1 MASGKELSSS
11 AAVGRHQEIVRNLI
25 NSKAVDFQ
33 AIGKFVAE
41 AGPQLAVADE
51 PWENFCLTMRTFI
64 RIYRPNGPSSPL
76 ENIGD
81 LAGGAGPLKG

>member
-1 MASGKELSSS
+1 MALSP
-11 AAVGRHQEIVRNLI
+11 GRHQEIVGNLI
-25 NSKAVDFQ
+25 KSKAVDFQ

-41 AGPQLAVADE
+41 VGPSLAVADE

-64 RIYRPNGPSSPL
+64 RLYRPHGPTTPL

-81 LAGGAGPLKG
+81 LSAGAGELKG